1 MNRESL
7 VAQFDEEM
15 LNIYRRAKLEA
26 GYNASLF
33 LQMLN
38 EHGGL
43 ETARILIHK
52 HKVSDGYTALYLRGR
67 LDITVEAII
76 HDNPKWHALFASE
89 ELEICSQ
96 RLKSYDYPLHGDPL
110 RSR

>member
-1 MNRESL
+1 MNRETL

-15 LNIYRRAKLEA
+15 LNIYRRAKAEA

-33 LQMLN
+33 LQMLS

-52 HKVSDGYTALYLRGR
+52 DKVSDGYTALCLRDR
-67 LDITVEAII
+67 LDITVEAVIQ
-76 HDNPKWHALFASE
+76 DNPQWHSLFTPQ
-89 ELEICSQ
+89 ELEVCAR
-96 RLKSYDYPLHGDPL
+96 RLKEFNYKEA
-110 RSR
+110 RC

>member
-1 MNRESL
+1 MSRESL
-7 VAQFDEEM
+7 IAQFDEEM
-15 LNIYRRAKLEA
+15 LNIYRRAKLEV

-33 LQMLN
+33 LQMLT

-52 HKVSDGYTALYLRGR
+52 DKISDGYTALYLRGR

-76 HDNPKWHALFASE
+76 HDNPKWHTLFTSE
-89 ELEICSQ
+89 ELEICNH
-96 RLKSYDYPLHGDPL
+96 RLKSYGYPGL
-110 RSR
+110 R

>member
-1 MNRESL
+1 MNREL
-7 VAQFDEEM
+7 LAAQFDEEM

-52 HKVSDGYTALYLRGR
+52 NKVSDGYTALYLRGR
-67 LDITVEAII
+67 LDITVEAVIN
-76 HDNPKWHALFASE
+76 DNPKWQALFTPK

-96 RLKSYDYPLHGDPL
+96 RLKAYDYPAVRG
-110 RSR
+110 